1 MLLFTALF
9 GGLKLLSI
17 ESRRRTI
24 AILLIGCIAIL
35 GVSPPPA
42 QAQFCLP
49 CVIQAVLATIS
60 QTIGNW
66 LSAINGVV
74 SDIRKL
80 YEQTIWPISA
90 IHLAKSQI
98 QSIIARFRGV
108 IQSIMTINPHTAT
121 LPNPAAPENI
131 IRNRGTGDLGTVPQM
146 YVNAFRPGPHAGPKR
161 PPDPGTTH
169 TAHAAAPAHPLVF

>member
-1 MLLFTALF
+1 MLLFTAMF
-9 GGLKLLSI
+9 GGLMLLSI
-17 ESRRRTI
+17 ESRRRMI
-24 AILLIGCIAIL
+24 AVLLIGCIAIL
-35 GVSPPPA
+35 GISPPPA

-66 LSAINGVV
+66 LSVINGVV

-90 IHLAKSQI
+90 INLAKSQI

-108 IQSIMTINPHTAT
+108 FS
-121 LPNPAAPENI
+121 
-131 IRNRGTGDLGTVPQM
+131 RS
-146 YVNAFRPGPHAGPKR
+146 
-161 PPDPGTTH
+161 
-169 TAHAAAPAHPLVF
+169 

>member
-9 GGLKLLSI
+9 GGLMLLSI
-17 ESRRRTI
+17 ESRRRMI
-24 AILLIGCIAIL
+24 AVLLIGCIAIL

-90 IHLAKSQI
+90 I
-98 QSIIARFRGV
+98 
-108 IQSIMTINPHTAT
+108 NPGQVA
-121 LPNPAAPENI
+121 NPVNHRAVPRCNSVDHDDQPSHRYAA
-131 IRNRGTGDLGTVPQM
+131 
-146 YVNAFRPGPHAGPKR
+146 
-161 PPDPGTTH
+161 
-169 TAHAAAPAHPLVF
+169 

>member
-9 GGLKLLSI
+9 GGLMLLSI
-17 ESRRRTI
+17 ESRRRMV
-24 AILLIGCIAIL
+24 AVLLIGCIAIL
-35 GVSPPPA
+35 GVSPPPS
-42 QAQFCLP
+42 QAHFCVP

-66 LSAINGVV
+66 LSVITGVV

-90 IHLAKSQI
+90 INLAKSQI

-121 LPNPAAPENI
+121 LPNPAALENI
-131 IRNRGTGDLGTVPQM
+131 IRNPATGVLLSIPQV
-146 YVNAFRPGPHAGPKR
+146 YVNAFRPVPQAGANP
-161 PPDPGTTH
+161 PPDPDITRIDD
-169 TAHAAAPAHPLVF
+169 AFAPNQLHV

>member
-9 GGLKLLSI
+9 GGLMLLSI
-17 ESRRRTI
+17 ESRRRMV
-24 AILLIGCIAIL
+24 ADLLIGCIAIL
-35 GVSPPPA
+35 GISPPPA

-66 LSAINGVV
+66 LSVINGVV

-90 IHLAKSQI
+90 INLG
-98 QSIIARFRGV
+98 RVGER
-108 IQSIMTINPHTAT
+108 AT
-121 LPNPAAPENI
+121 RRCDPLSPRRTGQADFPTSGSPENS
-131 IRNRGTGDLGTVPQM
+131 RLG
-146 YVNAFRPGPHAGPKR
+146 HAQAVARSRAYKYTKPRLLKWS
-161 PPDPGTTH
+161 
-169 TAHAAAPAHPLVF
+169 L